1 MEVIS
6 FAMGVLVASVMVVL
20 YHKIT
25 TKAKYEDLDMS
36 AEYIWEL
43 EKTLSQNIA
52 DLRESINDFEFE
64 LSEKINDLKVE
75 MSLSKVGISLKEW
88 YGARSQSQCAKQDQE
103 SGESENAQCVRGE
116 EESGENVGNT
126 GVTKNSSILR

>member
-1 MEVIS
+1 MYGSDFICYGGS
-6 FAMGVLVASVMVVL
+6 CRKCDGCFIPQN
-20 YHKIT
+20 K
-25 TKAKYEDLDMS
+25 
-36 AEYIWEL
+36 L

-52 DLRESINDFEFE
+52 DLRESINDLEFE

-103 SGESENAQCVRGE
+103 SGESKNAQCVRGE
-116 EESGENVGNT
+116 LESGENVGNT